1 LVVVSGR
8 WGHLSDDR
16 HDLQDRIGQFAVAVY
31 GDASLGVGG
40 PYPGVH
46 NRQRRDG
53 GWSPD
58 RARSHPLLK
67 SAISVRRLFQRGRQL
82 CASDGGG
89 SALGVEEQNCALGSE
104 SQCVTCLIVP
114 Y

>member
-1 LVVVSGR
+1 MAAVRASGPRRPLQAPSAWLRRSWEGLDSLARWRLV
-8 WGHLSDDR
+8 
-16 HDLQDRIGQFAVAVY
+16 
-31 GDASLGVGG
+31 
-40 PYPGVH
+40 
-46 NRQRRDG
+46 
-53 GWSPD
+53 PD

-89 SALGVEEQNCALGSE
+89 SALGVKEQNCALGSE